1 MLVWSDP
8 DDHHILVSIRK
19 HNTEHMRLAR
29 IMLLVGL
36 GSLKAHFE
44 GQNSKAKTVLAHVF
58 LTFFTE
64 LQRVA
69 AARPDFVVSKTF
81 R

>member
-1 MLVWSDP
+1 
-8 DDHHILVSIRK
+8 
-19 HNTEHMRLAR
+19 MRLAR

-64 LQRVA
+64 LQKVA
-69 AARPDFVVSKTF
+69 AARPDFVP
-81 R
+81 